1 MRLAPS
7 IYYHDD
13 VIKRIENGGKVETE
27 RVSQSTLIRRVCI
40 IRLCIRI
47 SLWGHNGG
55 ENDTRNER
63 GRR

>member
-40 IRLCIRI
+40 IRLCTDF
-47 SLWGHNGG
+47 SLGAQ
-55 ENDTRNER
+55 RR
-63 GRR
+63 GKRYTK